1 MLQLD
6 EKALMAV
13 GMSMLCVPKNLRPAP
28 IYAYK
33 GKGKPCWL
41 LSFTFAL
48 LYDRLFIK
56 ISFAAYRLINA
67 LDPKIGGEMIG
78 RILPEGELPWLEQIR
93 DYFHHPTVESLS
105 VHVAIPTGMHPSASV
120 KPEVVQS
127 PAQGETILLSS
138 EESTA
143 SSNGLI
149 HRSRAT
155 REGPQERP
163 SRSDGAGVATDP
175 VTMEPKTP
183 AHESVPERPEAQSRP
198 GVQTGKH
205 SSNLHYLNYVVVS
218 DTLSGLDLGV
228 KRTAT
233 EIEEDQATITQIMEK
248 KRKLLSDTKH
258 KLDTEAALDVS
269 EEKRKLM
276 GQPVGSA
283 PSESEVDLSV
293 FRKKIANILD
303 DLYEDSAGK
312 EGSARVTSLRSR
324 RSISRGSKP
333 IAVDISS
340 IPAPESPP
348 AVIFGES
355 PVKDPVCPEYVKRKG
370 PEGFAKSGAA

>member
-1 MLQLD
+1 
-6 EKALMAV
+6 
-13 GMSMLCVPKNLRPAP
+13 
-28 IYAYK
+28 
-33 GKGKPCWL
+33 
-41 LSFTFAL
+41 
-48 LYDRLFIK
+48 
-56 ISFAAYRLINA
+56 
-67 LDPKIGGEMIG
+67 
-78 RILPEGELPWLEQIR
+78 
-93 DYFHHPTVESLS
+93 
-105 VHVAIPTGMHPSASV
+105 
-120 KPEVVQS
+120 
-127 PAQGETILLSS
+127 
-138 EESTA
+138 
-143 SSNGLI
+143 
-149 HRSRAT
+149 
-155 REGPQERP
+155 
-163 SRSDGAGVATDP
+163 
-175 VTMEPKTP
+175 MEPKTP

-198 GVQTGKH
+198 GVQTSKH

-283 PSESEVDLSV
+283 PSQSEVDLSV

-312 EGSARVTSLRSR
+312 EGSARVTGLRSW

-333 IAVDISS
+333 IAVDMSS